1 MPDVAPHPSIV
12 NPETETAMTT
22 TALKRISTSVL
33 LADEDA
39 LYGLRTIEG
48 YKPPNEDY
56 TLEAIEA
63 AFKEYKAAQEAE
75 SRIEKA
81 LEAARDTTIRYQHKF
96 HGSVVGAR
104 QQVVAIY
111 GGESDEVVAVGLKK
125 KSDRKP
131 ARRSTPTTPAA

>member
-56 TLEAIEA
+56 TLELLRKGEVVGCVTT
-63 AFKEYKAAQEAE
+63 
-75 SRIEKA
+75 
-81 LEAARDTTIRYQHKF
+81 ARDTIQ
-96 HGSVVGAR
+96 
-104 QQVVAIY
+104 
-111 GGESDEVVAVGLKK
+111 GGEVEFLGALE
-125 KSDRKP
+125 
-131 ARRSTPTTPAA
+131 